1 MSNFHVV
8 LDSCVLFPMYLRDTL
23 LLAAEAGLYLP
34 FWSQEILNG
43 ATRNL
48 INTGRI
54 TEERAIK
61 LEETIK
67 KAFPEAMVEVPLGLA
82 EIMTND
88 PGDRHVL
95 AAAVVAKADIIVTS
109 NLKHFQEKD
118 LVSWGVK
125 AQSPDDFLTDIYNLY
140 PKEML
145 SIIRLQSQGLKKP
158 PMTVEELL
166 ELLGK
171 KDGANLSSFTKK
183 VRIGFD
189 RSKFF

>member
-1 MSNFHVV
+1 
-8 LDSCVLFPMYLRDTL
+8 MYLRDTL

>member
-1 MSNFHVV
+1 M
-8 LDSCVLFPMYLRDTL
+8 
-23 LLAAEAGLYLP
+23 
-34 FWSQEILNG
+34 NG

-48 INTGRI
+48 INTGRV

-67 KAFPEAMVEVPLGLA
+67 KAFPEAMVEVPMGLA

-109 NLKHFQEKD
+109 NLKHFREKD

-145 SIIRLQSQGLKKP
+145 SVIRLQSQVLKKP
-158 PMTVEELL
+158 PMTVKELL

-171 KDGANLSSFTKK
+171 KDGANLSSFTNKLQ
-183 VRIGFD
+183 IGLD
-189 RSKFF
+189 RSEFF